1 MKNTSLLL
9 NANVVPV
16 YISSIL
22 YQLYQLYQ
30 FRFKG
35 IYTVEW

>member
-22 YQLYQLYQ
+22 YQLYQ